1 MRETLLTP
9 VTDAN
14 LALQA
19 LKDGNKRFV
28 EGKPSV
34 KDDVADRKAT
44 AGGQKPYAIILT
56 CADSR
61 CSPEIYF
68 DQRIGEI
75 FVLRNAGNFATDVE
89 LGSMEFA
96 TLVLGAPLV
105 VVVGHA
111 GCGAVDNALKNTPGL
126 PPALAGVLDNI
137 KPGIAGSADLRTATD
152 ANAKKVVETIKA
164 NNAIK
169 DQGIKVVPAYYDF
182 ETGVVSFLD

>member
-1 MRETLLTP
+1 MRDTLLTP

-14 LALQA
+14 VALQA

-28 EGKPSV
+28 EGKPTA
-34 KDDVADRKAT
+34 KNDVADRKET

-61 CSPEIYF
+61 CSPEIFF
-68 DQRIGEI
+68 DQRIGDI
-75 FVLRNAGNFATDVE
+75 FVLRNAGNFATNIE

-111 GCGAVDNALKNTPGL
+111 GCGAVDNAFKNTSGL
-126 PPALAGVLDNI
+126 PAALAGVLDNI
-137 KPGIAGSADLRTATD
+137 KPGIAGTADLRSATD
-152 ANAKKVVETIKA
+152 ANAKTVAAKVASHPDIKEGTKVVA
-164 NNAIK
+164 
-169 DQGIKVVPAYYDF
+169 AYYDF
-182 ETGVVSFLD
+182 DSGVVTLLD

>member
-1 MRETLLTP
+1 MRDTLLTP

-14 LALQA
+14 AALQA

-28 EGKPSV
+28 DGNPSK
-34 KDDVADRKAT
+34 KDDVADRKET
-44 AGGQKPYAIILT
+44 ANGQKPYAIVLT

-111 GCGAVDNALKNTPGL
+111 GCGAVDNAQKNTQGL
-126 PPALAGVLDNI
+126 PKALAGVLDNI
-137 KPGIAGSADLRTATD
+137 KPGIAGAADLRSATD
-152 ANAKKVVETIKA
+152 ANAKTVAKKIAAHPDLAEGTKVVS
-164 NNAIK
+164 
-169 DQGIKVVPAYYDF
+169 AYYDF
-182 ETGVVSFLD
+182 ESGVVTFLD